1 MKNLNLMKLAK
12 NIFPLNRSLTGKGTL
27 ATLKYFKK
35 INNKIIIKNVKSG
48 KKIFDWKVPE
58 EWNVNHAYF
67 QDEKKKKYCNFEKN
81 NLHLVGYSI
90 KKKGLI
96 TFNQLSKKIY
106 FNKDKPNSIP
116 YVTSYYKKDW
126 GFCMSLN
133 DFKKL
138 KKNQKYFVNINTE
151 LKKGLMNYGEI
162 IIKGKSKKQILIV
175 SYICHPS
182 MANNEL
188 SGPLVALK
196 LSKIL
201 KRSKYTVKIIFI
213 PETVGA
219 IYYIKKNFDDLNK
232 NLVAGINLSCVGDKN
247 NFSYISSIHENS
259 YSDLIIKRVLEN
271 QKYKKFNYEKRGSNE
286 RQFGC
291 QNLNLPF
298 ITLCRSKF
306 GNYKEYHT
314 SDDNL
319 KIISNKKLNGS
330 VILVKNFVKEIQKN
344 QIFTKNLFCEPF
356 LSKYN
361 LINNISKFEKIKDR
375 DIKNICAYVNRNIDV
390 KELGIKF
397 KISNIKLKR
406 IINKLLS
413 KKIIKEFI

>member
-1 MKNLNLMKLAK
+1 MKLAK
-12 NIFPLNRSLTGKGTL
+12 KIFPLNRSLTGKGTL
-27 ATLKYFKK
+27 DTLRYFKT

-48 KKIFDWKVPE
+48 KKIFDWEIPK

-67 QDEKKKKYCNFEKN
+67 EDDEKKKYCNFKKN

-90 KKKGLI
+90 KKKCLLS
-96 TFNQLSKKIY
+96 FNQLSKNIY
-106 FNKDKPNSIP
+106 VDKNKPNSIP
-116 YVTSYYKKDW
+116 YVTSYYKKNW

-138 KKNQKYFVNINTE
+138 KKNKKYFVNINTE

-162 IIKGKSKKQILIV
+162 TIKGKSKKQILIV

-201 KRSKYTVKIIFI
+201 KHSKYTVKIIFI
-213 PETVGA
+213 PETIGA
-219 IYYIKKNFDDLNK
+219 IYYIKKNFNDLNK
-232 NLVAGINLSCVGDKN
+232 NLVAGINLSCLGDKK

-259 YSDLIIKRVLEN
+259 YSDLIIKRVLQN
-271 QKYKKFNYEKRGSNE
+271 RKYKKFNYEKRGSNE

-319 KIISNKKLNGS
+319 KIISNKKLNSS
-330 VILVKNFVKEIQKN
+330 VILVKNFVNEIQKN
-344 QIFTKNLFCEPF
+344 RIFTKNLFCEPF

-361 LINNISKFEKIKDR
+361 LINNVSKFEKVKDR
-375 DIKNICAYVNRNIDV
+375 DIKNICAYVTRNIDI
-390 KELGIKF
+390 KEIGTKF
-397 KISNIKLKR
+397 KISKIKLEK
-406 IINKLLS
+406 IINKLIN

>member
-1 MKNLNLMKLAK
+1 MKLAK
-12 NIFPLNRSLTGKGTL
+12 KIFPLNRSLTGKGTL

-67 QDEKKKKYCNFEKN
+67 QNKKKKKYCNFEKN

-201 KRSKYTVKIIFI
+201 KRS
-213 PETVGA
+213 
-219 IYYIKKNFDDLNK
+219 
-232 NLVAGINLSCVGDKN
+232 
-247 NFSYISSIHENS
+247 
-259 YSDLIIKRVLEN
+259 
-271 QKYKKFNYEKRGSNE
+271 
-286 RQFGC
+286 
-291 QNLNLPF
+291 
-298 ITLCRSKF
+298 
-306 GNYKEYHT
+306 
-314 SDDNL
+314 
-319 KIISNKKLNGS
+319 
-330 VILVKNFVKEIQKN
+330 
-344 QIFTKNLFCEPF
+344 
-356 LSKYN
+356 
-361 LINNISKFEKIKDR
+361 
-375 DIKNICAYVNRNIDV
+375 NIC
-390 KELGIKF
+390 
-397 KISNIKLKR
+397 
-406 IINKLLS
+406 
-413 KKIIKEFI
+413 

>member
-1 MKNLNLMKLAK
+1 MLNLIKKLL
-12 NIFPLNRSLTGKGTL
+12 PLNRSLMGKGNLQTL
-27 ATLKYFKK
+27 KILKEYNNNLKIKYFK
-35 INNKIIIKNVKSG
+35 SG
-48 KKIFDWKVPE
+48 EKIFDWKIPN
-58 EWNVNHAYF
+58 EWKIKDSYILTPNN
-67 QDEKKKKYCNFEKN
+67 KKICDLKAN
-81 NLHLVGYSI
+81 NLHVMGYSRKI
-90 KKKGLI
+90 KKS
-96 TFNQLSKKIY
+96 LSL
-106 FNKDKPNSIP
+106 KDLQKNLFSLKHSPNAIP
-116 YVTSYYKKDW
+116 YITSYYKKDW

-375 DIKNICAYVNRNIDV
+375 DIKNICAYVTKNIDV

-397 KISNIKLKR
+397 KISNIKLKK